1 MLYLDAAATTK
12 VAQEVY
18 DEMIPYFMEQY
29 GNPNSKFYELAE
41 NAKKAIELSRK
52 RISNLFHCDEKNI
65 IFNSGATEGNNTI
78 IKGLWN
84 YYNGFKIL
92 TTKIEHSSIHETI
105 LYLQSLGQN
114 IQYVKVNE
122 FGLINM
128 DDFISKITNVKFVC
142 LSWVNSELGTIQP
155 IEQIAKICYE
165 KNIPL
170 LVDAT
175 QAVGKIDINL
185 TKLKGISFITFSGH
199 KINGPKGI
207 GCLIKRKNKQNEY
220 YDYIPLVHGE
230 NSINPERSGTLNVP
244 GIVGLGKACEL
255 AKTLAYNNIGDLKEK
270 TIELY
275 NMFKQMF
282 KDRVVLNTNME
293 YSVAGI
299 INMQIKGFNN
309 ELLLKTL
316 SKEFAA
322 STGSA
327 CSNIMPSRI
336 LKEIGK
342 NDKQISESIRISID
356 YSTKVAFLKN
366 RINEK

>member
-1 MLYLDAAATTK
+1 MSS
-12 VAQEVY
+12 
-18 DEMIPYFMEQY
+18 IIF
-29 GNPNSKFYELAE
+29 
-41 NAKKAIELSRK
+41 
-52 RISNLFHCDEKNI
+52 KNI
-65 IFNSGATEGNNTI
+65 TKAYENEY
-78 IKGLWN
+78 GLIDL
-84 YYNGFKIL
+84 YDFEK
-92 TTKIEHSSIHETI
+92 KIE
-105 LYLQSLGQN
+105 
-114 IQYVKVNE
+114 
-122 FGLINM
+122 
-128 DDFISKITNVKFVC
+128 NVKFVC
-142 LSWVNSELGTIQP
+142 LSWVNSELGTVQP

-207 GCLIKRKNKQNEY
+207 GCLIKRKNMMNEY
-220 YDYIPLVHGE
+220 YDYIPLLHGE
-230 NSINPERSGTLNVP
+230 NSINPGRSGTLNVP

-255 AKTLAYNNIGDLKEK
+255 VKTLIYNNVIDLKEK
-270 TIELY
+270 TFELY

-282 KDRVVLNTNME
+282 KDCIVLNTNMDH
-293 YSVAGI
+293 SVAGI

-327 CSNIMPSRI
+327 CSNLMPSRI

-356 YSTKVAFLKN
+356 YSTQVTFLKN
-366 RINEK
+366 IFNEK